1 MAFCRSRLVDGEGKP
16 LKTNSRLRW
25 WRGVL
30 PNWLGTIAKR
40 QRVQT
45 PSAVVP
51 RTTYETLGGYRG
63 DLCQTLDWE
72 MWVRIA
78 ARFPVWYD
86 PKPLAVF
93 RRHAESESSRLLSK
107 GEVWPDLVRAM
118 HVNAQS
124 FPDDHR
130 ETLVNGGAQW
140 YAGSALRE
148 AQRQMLRG
156 QHEAAEHTLAHA
168 HELIMFVTESA
179 RQSALLKRA
188 TLLDEQCRA
197 LRDAA
202 AAVDQPAPALRRA
215 A

>member
-1 MAFCRSRLVDGEGKP
+1 
-16 LKTNSRLRW
+16 
-25 WRGVL
+25 
-30 PNWLGTIAKR
+30 
-40 QRVQT
+40 
-45 PSAVVP
+45 
-51 RTTYETLGGYRG
+51 
-63 DLCQTLDWE
+63 
-72 MWVRIA
+72 
-78 ARFPVWYD
+78 
-86 PKPLAVF
+86 
-93 RRHAESESSRLLSK
+93 
-107 GEVWPDLVRAM
+107 M
-118 HVNAQS
+118 HVNAKS
-124 FPDDHR
+124 FPEEHR

-168 HELIMFVTESA
+168 HKLIMFVTESA